1 MKCPYRK
8 KIRIYPDGLGRTTEV
23 EFMKCDEKECPYWV
37 ATMFNA
43 DECKWKSGCGKV
55 KKECS

>member
-23 EFMKCDEKECPYWV
+23 DFLECDEKECPYWG
-37 ATMFNA
+37 ATVYNA
-43 DECKWKSGCGKV
+43 SNGNWVYRCRKAE
-55 KKECS
+55 KECV